1 MVSTSRK
8 EVFASIMVILIDIFN
23 LAEQLG
29 VYFIAKQDDLD
40 ETKQQLFF
48 FILFGVGGASVF
60 KPLFTHPI
68 VMALFSI
75 GIEVGELVSY
85 LLLLSNTTSLLVVAI
100 LFFCLEVILHILALY
115 GELGLEKDYCED
127 LAKNLCTLPARIFVY
142 GLLFETP
149 ILFLFL
155 DPTSSFRGTFYEILL
170 VFATFF
176 GVAMIEVLGKRCCGA
191 AAEEERT
198 IHTAWQGFLS
208 LLNSILGLIITITA
222 VVYASQAV
230 QHKDQLKTYDFVIYI
245 MVLVSYGG
253 ALLAASIALLCTLCF
268 CAGALVTAVIEC
280 FRK

>member
-1 MVSTSRK
+1 MASTSGK
-8 EVFASIMVILIDIFN
+8 ELFASIMVILIDIFN

-29 VYFIAKQDDLD
+29 VYFIAKQDDLN
-40 ETKQQLFF
+40 ESKQQLFF

-60 KPLFTHPI
+60 KPLFAHPI
-68 VMALFSI
+68 AMTLFSI

-100 LFFCLEVILHILALY
+100 VFFCLEVILHILALY
-115 GELGLEKDYCED
+115 GELGVEKDYCED
-127 LAKNLCTLPARIFVY
+127 FAKNLCTLPARILVY

-176 GVAMIEVLGKRCCGA
+176 GAAMIEVLGRRCCGV
-191 AAEEERT
+191 AEEERT

-208 LLNSILGLIITITA
+208 LLNSILGLIITVTA
-222 VVYASQAV
+222 VVYASEAV

-245 MVLVSYGG
+245 IVLVSYGG
-253 ALLAASIALLCTLCF
+253 ALLAAAIALLCTLCL
-268 CAGALVTAVIEC
+268 CASALVTAISEC
-280 FRK
+280 FRR